1 MRYIRLMRNISNWWV
16 YLLVKY
22 GLSRQDPILFRTRN
36 AVLVEVP
43 WRLLHTFK
51 EIFMEECYMHGVGAP
66 LPDRPVI
73 IDIGANAGYFTLFA
87 AARFSSAT
95 ILSFEPI
102 PKNYRLLEQNVRA
115 NPGCRI
121 LPLQLAVAAESGEA
135 IMSFDE
141 EDSVSTAAHIVTQ
154 DAFLHQT
161 GTIKVPCTTLAEIF
175 DRHHLDR
182 CDFMKIDCEGTEYEI
197 LYCCPPQTLAK
208 IRQMAIEVHSGPSP
222 ENQPESLKA
231 YLRSQGFETYETSR
245 ALGMLWARRNEE
257 RQAR

>member
-51 EIFMEECYMHGVGAP
+51 EIFMEECYVHGVRTP
-66 LPDRPVI
+66 LADRPVI
-73 IDIGANAGYFTLFA
+73 IDVGANAGYFTLFA
-87 AARFSSAT
+87 AARFPSAT

-102 PKNYRLLEQNVRA
+102 PKNYRLLERNVRA
-115 NPGCRI
+115 NRKCRI
-121 LPLQLAVAAESGEA
+121 LPFQLAVAGVSGHA
-135 IMSFDE
+135 DMSFDE
-141 EDSVSTAAHIVTQ
+141 EDTVSTAAHIVRQ
-154 DAFLHQT
+154 DTSTHQT
-161 GTIKVPCTTLAEIF
+161 ATIQVPCTTLAEILKTN
-175 DRHHLDR
+175 HLDR
-182 CDFMKIDCEGTEYEI
+182 CDLLKLDCEGAEYEI
-197 LYCCPPQTLAK
+197 LYQCPPHALAK

-222 ENQPESLKA
+222 ENEPESLKA

-257 RQAR
+257 RQVR